1 MADHIDGPRTIG
13 DPSIDLTDIF
23 AFHSPENPS
32 RTVLIAPV
40 HPGAGEVAFF
50 SNAANFSFAL
60 KRIKQTG
67 LGKNA
72 GFEPIGNEIRFNF
85 VFELLEPGT
94 QPQAPAAA
102 QRGTFTLPSGEVLPV
117 TVGDEKGSTSKDRS
131 VRVFAGVRSDPFFIA
146 WSLSTL
152 EPVPNYAQNDNI
164 LALVIELEIDK
175 FLPLKDGTLF
185 GVIAETSP
193 RRRGPTTL
201 EGPRYDWVGRPEQA
215 NFILFG
221 LPNSVDL
228 RDLWNQLEP
237 FAPIPSDVKPVF
249 RQRLAESFRYWDNR
263 DSKTDWDNEAIES
276 HINVR
281 IDDFLLFDTAKPIT
295 DQSHLEI
302 EKSTIAGKP
311 YQTGGGRTIDANVI
325 DILVTYL
332 VNRDQGKFYQSPA
345 TQATQRGLKIFPYL
359 APPNKELLSLV
370 QEIHLQTS
378 TSNLWSLIGRF
389 AAPWHP
395 LAASIQTRG
404 NNGPGQLRII
414 ETVEG
419 KDIIER
425 LDSIDPKKRILKY
438 SLVSG
443 IAALPLNG
451 VIEVTPSDGGS
462 KLKWTIQYRP
472 SGQGDVLVHFI
483 ITQWMEVGVKALKTR
498 YGVKQ

>member
-13 DPSIDLTDIF
+13 DPSIDLTDLF
-23 AFHSPENPS
+23 AFHSPDNSS
-32 RTVLIAPV
+32 RIVLIAPV
-40 HPGAGEVAFF
+40 HPGAGEVGYF

-60 KRIKQTG
+60 KRIQQKG
-67 LGKNA
+67 IGKEA
-72 GFEPIGNEIRFNF
+72 GFEPIGPEIRFNF
-85 VFELLEPGT
+85 VFEQLEPAT
-94 QPQAPAAA
+94 QPQAAATA
-102 QRGTFTLPSGEVLPV
+102 QKGTCTLPSGEVLPI
-117 TVGDEKGSTSKDRS
+117 TVGNENGSISKDRT

-175 FLPLKDGTLF
+175 FFPLKDGTLF

-201 EGPRYDWVGRPEQA
+201 EGPRYDWLGRPEQA
-215 NFILFG
+215 NFILYG

-228 RDLWNQLEP
+228 RDLWNQLTP
-237 FAPIPSDVKPVF
+237 FAPIPADQRPIF
-249 RQRLAESFRYWDNR
+249 RQRLAESFRYWDKR
-263 DSKTDWDNEAIES
+263 DGKQDWDDDAIEA

-281 IDDFLLFDTAKPIT
+281 IDDFLLFDVNKPIT

-332 VNRDQGKFYQSPA
+332 VNRDQGKFYQGPA

-359 APPNKELLSLV
+359 APPNKDPITLV
-370 QEIHLQTS
+370 QELRLQSSAS
-378 TSNLWSLIGRF
+378 TVWSLIGQF
-389 AAPWHP
+389 GAPWHP
-395 LAASIQTRG
+395 LAASIRVQG
-404 NNGPGQLRII
+404 HNGPGQLRFI
-414 ETVEG
+414 ETVEA

-425 LDSIDPKKRILKY
+425 LDVIDPKKRILKY

-443 IAALPLNG
+443 IPALPLTG
-451 VIEVTPSDGGS
+451 TIEVIPNHTGS
-462 KLKWTIQYRP
+462 KLNWTVQYRP
-472 SGQGDVLVHFI
+472 SGQGDVLVHFMI
-483 ITQWMEVGVKALKTR
+483 AQWMEAGVKALKER